1 MKSSLFPTLKNYK
14 KEYLGKDIA
23 AGIMIAAVSIPISMG
38 YAEVSGLPAVF
49 GLYGS
54 VLPILFFALF
64 STSPQFIFGVDAAP
78 AAIAGAALASLGIES
93 GSADALR
100 YIPVIAL
107 FVGLW
112 LLLFYFL
119 KAGKLV
125 TFISTPVMGGF
136 ISGIAL
142 TIILMQIPKIMGGK
156 SGSGELPE
164 LLKHLYETAQHINWV
179 SVALGVGA
187 LAILIISKKV
197 MPKFPM
203 AVVIMAL
210 GMIATMVFHVDR
222 YGVTLL
228 AKVEPG
234 LPKFILPD
242 IFHVDLSHAA
252 GRGLMIAVVVMAE
265 TLLSENN
272 FAAKNGYKFDDNK
285 EILACAAGNIISAF
299 TGSCPVNGSISRTS
313 MNEQFGGKTQAV
325 SITAAVTMVAVL
337 LFAAGL
343 IGYLPVPVLTA
354 IVISALMNV
363 VEWHLAVRLFKV
375 SRKEFYIFVAACMA
389 VLFLGTIYGVI
400 IGIILSFVAVVIRE
414 TNPPRA
420 FLGGIPGR
428 DGFYDLNKNHY
439 AHPIENTVI
448 YRFNASLFFANSKL
462 FQEDIENHLK
472 EDTKTVI
479 VDAGTITNIDITAAD
494 TLLMLKNNLEKKGIA
509 FYITEHMQ
517 GLNTQLRNLGMGS
530 LIEEGCVRRTITAAL
545 LDSGLQKPFPL
556 EGVPAD
562 LQENLKEL
570 QENAEKA
577 LSSHKHNTK
586 NIEKIKK
593 TLWLHTLPAEEEN
606 TLEEFAWAFGEDT
619 VNEIEK
625 RVHQVISH
633 LHHWPELEAISESG
647 LARQMRAWH
656 NLGVIDEDEVLRRME
671 LHLDELSANLE
682 EDKNKQLIFQ
692 MIEKRRQHLEM
703 ELKQENPE
711 IWQKLVESR
720 KHLERRLEKQ
730 NPEAAKRLHELEEK
744 FLG

>member
-1 MKSSLFPTLKNYK
+1 MKISLFPTLKNYK
-14 KEYLGKDIA
+14 KEYFGKDLT

-93 GSADALR
+93 GSVDALR

-164 LLKHLYETAQHINWV
+164 LLKHLYETALHINWV
-179 SVALGVGA
+179 SVGLGGGA
-187 LAILIISKKV
+187 LALLIISKKV

-210 GMIATMVFHVDR
+210 GMVSTLVFHVDH
-222 YGVTLL
+222 YGVALL
-228 AKVEPG
+228 SKVEPG
-234 LPKFILPD
+234 LPKFIIPSV
-242 IFHVDLSHAA
+242 FHVDLKHAA

-272 FAAKNGYKFDDNK
+272 FASKNGYKIDDNK

-325 SITAAVTMVAVL
+325 SITAAISMVMVL
-337 LFAAGL
+337 LFAARF

-428 DGFYDLNKNHY
+428 DGFYDLDKNHY
-439 AHPIENTVI
+439 AHPIEHTMI
-448 YRFNASLFFANSKL
+448 YRFNANLFFANSKL
-462 FQEDIENHLK
+462 FQEDIENNLK

-479 VDAGTITNIDITAAD
+479 VDAGTITSIDITAAD
-494 TLLMLKNNLEKKGIA
+494 TILMLKQNLEKKGIA

-517 GLNTQLRNLGMGS
+517 ALNTQFRNLEMGG
-530 LIEEGCVRRTITAAL
+530 LIEEGCIRRTITAAL

-556 EGVPAD
+556 EGIPAN
-562 LQENLKEL
+562 LQESLEEL
-570 QENAEKA
+570 REHAGK
-577 LSSHKHNTK
+577 LPVHKHNTEK
-586 NIEKIKK
+586 IEKLKK
-593 TLWLHTLPAEEEN
+593 ALWLHTLPAEEEN

-625 RVHQVISH
+625 RVHRVIAN
-633 LHHWPELEAISESG
+633 LHHWPEIKEISEKG
-647 LARQMRAWH
+647 LSKQMQAWH
-656 NLGVIDEDEVLRRME
+656 NLGAIDEDEVLRRME

-692 MIEKRRQHLEM
+692 MIEKRRHHLEI

-711 IWQKLVESR
+711 IWEKLVESR
-720 KHLERRLEKQ
+720 EHLERRLQKQ
-730 NPEAAKRLHELEEK
+730 NPEAAEKLHELEK
-744 FLG
+744 KLLI

>member
-1 MKSSLFPTLKNYK
+1 MKVSLFPTLKNYK

-93 GSADALR
+93 GSAEAMR

-125 TFISTPVMGGF
+125 AFISTPVMGGF

-156 SGSGELPE
+156 SGSGELLE
-164 LLKHLYETAQHINWV
+164 LLKHICETARHINWV

-187 LAILIISKKV
+187 LAILIVSKKV
-197 MPKFPM
+197 IPKFPM

-210 GMIATMVFHVDR
+210 GMVATMVFHVDN

-228 AKVEPG
+228 SKVEPG
-234 LPKFILPD
+234 LPKFVLPEL
-242 IFHVDLSHAA
+242 FHVDLSHAA

-272 FAAKNGYKFDDNK
+272 FAVKNGYKIDDNK
-285 EILACAAGNIISAF
+285 EILACAAGNIVSAF

-313 MNEQFGGKTQAV
+313 MNEQFGGKTQVV
-325 SITAAVTMVAVL
+325 SVTAAISMVAVL
-337 LFAAGL
+337 LFAAGF

-363 VEWHLAVRLFKV
+363 VEWHLAVRLFRV
-375 SRKEFYIFVAACMA
+375 SRKEFYIFVSACAA
-389 VLFLGTIYGVI
+389 VLLLGTIYGVI
-400 IGIILSFVAVVIRE
+400 IGILLSFIAVIIRE
-414 TNPPRA
+414 TNPSRT

-428 DGFYDLNKNHY
+428 EGFYDLNKNHY
-439 AHPIENTVI
+439 AHPIEHTVI
-448 YRFNASLFFANSKL
+448 YRFNAGLFFANSKL

-479 VDAGTITNIDITAAD
+479 VDAGTITSIDITAAD
-494 TLLMLKNNLEKKGIA
+494 MLLMLKKNLEKKGIA

-517 GLNTQLRNLGMGS
+517 ELNSQLRSLGMGS

-545 LDSGLQKPFPL
+545 LDSGLHRPFPL
-556 EGVPAD
+556 EGFS
-562 LQENLKEL
+562 QEL
-570 QENAEKA
+570 QKSLNELQDNSEKILA
-577 LSSHKHNTK
+577 KHKHDTEHL
-586 NIEKIKK
+586 EKIKRA
-593 TLWLHTLPAEEEN
+593 LWLHTLPAEEEN

-619 VNEIEK
+619 VKEIEK
-625 RVHQVISH
+625 RVHHVISN
-633 LHHWPELEAISESG
+633 LHDWPEIKEIAESG
-647 LARQMRAWH
+647 LAKKMQVWH
-656 NLGVIDEDEVLRRME
+656 SLGVIDEDEVLRRME

-682 EDKNKQLIFQ
+682 GDKNKQLIFQ
-692 MIEKRRQHLEM
+692 MIEKRRHHLEM
-703 ELKQENPE
+703 ELKQDNPE
-711 IWQKLVESR
+711 IWKKLIESR
-720 KHLERRLEKQ
+720 EHLEKRLEKQ
-730 NPEAAKRLHELEEK
+730 NPKAAKKLHELEEN
-744 FLG
+744 F

>member
-1 MKSSLFPTLKNYK
+1 MKNSLFPTLKNYK

-93 GSADALR
+93 GSADALL

-272 FAAKNGYKFDDNK
+272 FAAKNGYKIDDNK

-337 LFAAGL
+337 LFAAGF

-375 SRKEFYIFVAACMA
+375 SRKEFYIFVAAC
-389 VLFLGTIYGVI
+389 I
-400 IGIILSFVAVVIRE
+400 
-414 TNPPRA
+414 
-420 FLGGIPGR
+420 IPGNYLR
-428 DGFYDLNKNHY
+428 CNYWN
-439 AHPIENTVI
+439 
-448 YRFNASLFFANSKL
+448 NS
-462 FQEDIENHLK
+462 
-472 EDTKTVI
+472 
-479 VDAGTITNIDITAAD
+479 
-494 TLLMLKNNLEKKGIA
+494 
-509 FYITEHMQ
+509 
-517 GLNTQLRNLGMGS
+517 
-530 LIEEGCVRRTITAAL
+530 
-545 LDSGLQKPFPL
+545 
-556 EGVPAD
+556 
-562 LQENLKEL
+562 
-570 QENAEKA
+570 
-577 LSSHKHNTK
+577 
-586 NIEKIKK
+586 
-593 TLWLHTLPAEEEN
+593 
-606 TLEEFAWAFGEDT
+606 
-619 VNEIEK
+619 
-625 RVHQVISH
+625 
-633 LHHWPELEAISESG
+633 
-647 LARQMRAWH
+647 
-656 NLGVIDEDEVLRRME
+656 
-671 LHLDELSANLE
+671 
-682 EDKNKQLIFQ
+682 
-692 MIEKRRQHLEM
+692 
-703 ELKQENPE
+703 
-711 IWQKLVESR
+711 
-720 KHLERRLEKQ
+720 
-730 NPEAAKRLHELEEK
+730 
-744 FLG
+744 FLCCSCYP

>member
-272 FAAKNGYKFDDNK
+272 FAAKNGYKIDDNK

-337 LFAAGL
+337 LFAAGF

-428 DGFYDLNKNHY
+428 DGFYDLSKNHY
-439 AHPIENTVI
+439 AYELEHVVI
-448 YRFNASLFFANSKL
+448 YQFSESLFFANIKM
-462 FQEDIENHLK
+462 FQEDIEK
-472 EDTKTVI
+472 SIKKDTKVVI
-479 VDAGTITNIDITAAD
+479 VDAGAVTSIDITAAD
-494 TLLMLKNNLEKKGIA
+494 RLQMMAANFEKRGIR
-509 FYITEHMQ
+509 FYITEHMESVNVQ
-517 GLNTQLRNLGMGS
+517 MRKLGIGK
-530 LIEEGCVRRTITAAL
+530 LIEKGHVRRTITAAL
-545 LDSGLQKPFPL
+545 HDAGMKEPYPLKGLDERKRQVIMS
-556 EGVPAD
+556 
-562 LQENLKEL
+562 
-570 QENAEKA
+570 
-577 LSSHKHNTK
+577 
-586 NIEKIKK
+586 I
-593 TLWLHTLPAEEEN
+593 PAEAEN
-606 TLEEFAWAFGEDT
+606 SLEEFAWAFGEDT
-619 VNEIEK
+619 VAQIELRVQHVLKNIHDIADLEELAEHGPMK
-625 RVHQVISH
+625 R
-633 LHHWPELEAISESG
+633 LETWKS
-647 LARQMRAWH
+647 
-656 NLGVIDEDEVLRRME
+656 LGAIDEDEFLRRME
-671 LHLDELSANLE
+671 LHMDELPDNLTQ
-682 EDKNKQLIFQ
+682 EDNRAIILEL
-692 MIEKRRQHLEM
+692 IEKRRRIILEQLQHEHPEVLEHLEM
-703 ELKQENPE
+703 SRRKLEL
-711 IWQKLVESR
+711 
-720 KHLERRLEKQ
+720 RLEKQ
-730 NPEAAKRLHELEEK
+730 NPEAARRLHEWEEK
-744 FLG
+744 IHLSR

>member
-1 MKSSLFPTLKNYK
+1 MKISLFPTLKNYK
-14 KEYLGKDIA
+14 KEYFGKDLT

-93 GSADALR
+93 GSTDALR

-119 KAGKLV
+119 KEGKLV

-164 LLKHLYETAQHINWV
+164 LLKHLYETVLQVNWV
-179 SVALGVGA
+179 SVGLGVGA

-210 GMIATMVFHVDR
+210 GMISTLVFHVDH
-222 YGVTLL
+222 YGVALL
-228 AKVEPG
+228 SKVEPG
-234 LPKFILPD
+234 LPKFIIPSV
-242 IFHVDLSHAA
+242 FHVDLKHAA

-272 FAAKNGYKFDDNK
+272 FASKNGYKIDDNK

-325 SITAAVTMVAVL
+325 SVTAAISMVMVL
-337 LFAAGL
+337 LFAAGF
-343 IGYLPVPVLTA
+343 IGYLPVPILTA

-428 DGFYDLNKNHY
+428 DGFYDLDKNHY
-439 AHPIENTVI
+439 AHPIEHTMI
-448 YRFNASLFFANSKL
+448 YRFNANLFFANSKL
-462 FQEDIENHLK
+462 FQEDIENNLK
-472 EDTKTVI
+472 EDTKTVV
-479 VDAGTITNIDITAAD
+479 VDAGTITSIDITAAD
-494 TLLMLKNNLEKKGIA
+494 TILMLKQNLEKKGIA

-517 GLNTQLRNLGMGS
+517 ALNTQFRSLGMGG
-530 LIEEGCVRRTITAAL
+530 LIEEGCIRRTITAAL

-556 EGVPAD
+556 EGIPAN
-562 LQENLKEL
+562 LQESLEEL
-570 QENAEKA
+570 REHAGK
-577 LSSHKHNTK
+577 LPVHKHNTEK
-586 NIEKIKK
+586 IEKLKK
-593 TLWLHTLPAEEEN
+593 ALWLHTLPAEEEN

-625 RVHQVISH
+625 RVHRVIAN
-633 LHHWPELEAISESG
+633 LHHWPEIKEISEKG
-647 LARQMRAWH
+647 LSKQMQAWH
-656 NLGVIDEDEVLRRME
+656 NLGAIDEDEVLRRME

-692 MIEKRRQHLEM
+692 MIEKRRHHLEI

-711 IWQKLVESR
+711 IWEKLVESR
-720 KHLERRLEKQ
+720 EHLERRLQKQ
-730 NPEAAKRLHELEEK
+730 NPKAAEKLHELEK
-744 FLG
+744 KLLI

>member
-1 MKSSLFPTLKNYK
+1 MKISLFPTLKNYK

-100 YIPVIAL
+100 YVPVIAL

-142 TIILMQIPKIMGGK
+142 TIILMQIPKIMGGR

-164 LLKHLYETAQHINWV
+164 LLKHIYETALHINWL
-179 SVALGVGA
+179 SVALGIGA

-210 GMIATMVFHVDR
+210 GMISTMVFHVDH
-222 YGVTLL
+222 YGVALL
-228 AKVEPG
+228 SKVEPG
-234 LPKFILPD
+234 LPKFIIPSV
-242 IFHVDLSHAA
+242 FHVDLKHVA
-252 GRGLMIAVVVMAE
+252 GRALMIAVVVMAE

-272 FAAKNGYKFDDNK
+272 FAAKNGYKIDDNK

-313 MNEQFGGKTQAV
+313 MNEQFGGKTQVV
-325 SITAAVTMVAVL
+325 SITAAISMVMVL
-337 LFAAGL
+337 LFAAGF

-375 SRKEFYIFVAACMA
+375 SRKEFYIFVSACMA

-400 IGIILSFVAVVIRE
+400 IGILLSFVAVVIRE
-414 TNPPRA
+414 TNPPRT

-428 DGFYDLNKNHY
+428 DGFYDLSKNHY

-462 FQEDIENHLK
+462 FQEDIENNLK

-479 VDAGTITNIDITAAD
+479 VDAGTITSIDITAAD
-494 TLLMLKNNLEKKGIA
+494 TILMLKQNLEKKGIA

-517 GLNTQLRNLGMGS
+517 ALNTQFRSLGMGG

-556 EGVPAD
+556 EGIPAN
-562 LQENLKEL
+562 LQGSLKEL
-570 QENAEKA
+570 RENIEKMSA
-577 LSSHKHNTK
+577 HKHNTK
-586 NIEKIKK
+586 NIEKLKK
-593 TLWLHTLPAEEEN
+593 ALWLHTLPAEEEN

-625 RVHQVISH
+625 RVHRVISH
-633 LHHWPELEAISESG
+633 LHHWPEIKEISEKG
-647 LARQMRAWH
+647 LSKQMQAWH
-656 NLGVIDEDEVLRRME
+656 NLGAIDEDEVLRRME

-692 MIEKRRQHLEM
+692 MIEKRRHHLEM
-703 ELKQENPE
+703 ELKQQNPE
-711 IWQKLVESR
+711 IWEKLVESR
-720 KHLERRLEKQ
+720 EHLERRLEKQ
-730 NPEAAKRLHELEEK
+730 NPEAAEKLHELEEK
-744 FLG
+744 LLI

>member
-1 MKSSLFPTLKNYK
+1 MKISLFPTLKNYK
-14 KEYLGKDIA
+14 KEYFGKDLT

-93 GSADALR
+93 GSVDALR
-100 YIPVIAL
+100 YIPVISL

-164 LLKHLYETAQHINWV
+164 LLKHLYETVLHINWV
-179 SVALGVGA
+179 SVGLGIGA

-210 GMIATMVFHVDR
+210 GMVSTLVFHVDH
-222 YGVTLL
+222 YGVALL
-228 AKVEPG
+228 SKVEPG
-234 LPKFILPD
+234 LPKFIIPSV
-242 IFHVDLSHAA
+242 FHVDLKHAA

-272 FAAKNGYKFDDNK
+272 FASKNGYKIDDNK

-325 SITAAVTMVAVL
+325 SITAAISMVMVL
-337 LFAAGL
+337 LFAAGF

-428 DGFYDLNKNHY
+428 DGFYDLDKNHY
-439 AHPIENTVI
+439 AHPIEHTMI
-448 YRFNASLFFANSKL
+448 YRFNANLFFANSKL
-462 FQEDIENHLK
+462 FQEDIENNLK

-479 VDAGTITNIDITAAD
+479 VDAGTITSIDITAAD
-494 TLLMLKNNLEKKGIA
+494 TILMLKQNLEKKGIA

-517 GLNTQLRNLGMGS
+517 ALNTQFRNLEMGG
-530 LIEEGCVRRTITAAL
+530 LIEEGCIRRTITAAL

-556 EGVPAD
+556 EGIPAN
-562 LQENLKEL
+562 LQESLEEL
-570 QENAEKA
+570 REHAGK
-577 LSSHKHNTK
+577 LPIHKHNTEK
-586 NIEKIKK
+586 IEKLKK
-593 TLWLHTLPAEEEN
+593 ALWLHTLPAEEEN
-606 TLEEFAWAFGEDT
+606 TLEEFAWVFGEDT

-625 RVHQVISH
+625 RVHRVIAN
-633 LHHWPELEAISESG
+633 LHHWPEIKEISEKG
-647 LARQMRAWH
+647 LSKQMQAWH
-656 NLGVIDEDEVLRRME
+656 NLGAIDEDEVLRRME

-692 MIEKRRQHLEM
+692 MIEKRRHHLEI

-711 IWQKLVESR
+711 IWEKLVESR
-720 KHLERRLEKQ
+720 EHLERRLQKQ
-730 NPEAAKRLHELEEK
+730 NPEAAEKLHELEK
-744 FLG
+744 KLLI

>member
-1 MKSSLFPTLKNYK
+1 MKNSLFPTLKNYK

-234 LPKFILPD
+234 LPK
-242 IFHVDLSHAA
+242 
-252 GRGLMIAVVVMAE
+252 
-265 TLLSENN
+265 LSENN
-272 FAAKNGYKFDDNK
+272 FAAKNGYKIDDNK

-517 GLNTQLRNLGMGS
+517 GLNTQLRNLGMGP
-530 LIEEGCVRRTITAAL
+530 LIEEGCVRRT
-545 LDSGLQKPFPL
+545 
-556 EGVPAD
+556 
-562 LQENLKEL
+562 
-570 QENAEKA
+570 
-577 LSSHKHNTK
+577 
-586 NIEKIKK
+586 
-593 TLWLHTLPAEEEN
+593 
-606 TLEEFAWAFGEDT
+606 
-619 VNEIEK
+619 
-625 RVHQVISH
+625 
-633 LHHWPELEAISESG
+633 
-647 LARQMRAWH
+647 
-656 NLGVIDEDEVLRRME
+656 
-671 LHLDELSANLE
+671 
-682 EDKNKQLIFQ
+682 
-692 MIEKRRQHLEM
+692 
-703 ELKQENPE
+703 
-711 IWQKLVESR
+711 
-720 KHLERRLEKQ
+720 
-730 NPEAAKRLHELEEK
+730 
-744 FLG
+744 

>member
-1 MKSSLFPTLKNYK
+1 
-14 KEYLGKDIA
+14 
-23 AGIMIAAVSIPISMG
+23 
-38 YAEVSGLPAVF
+38 
-49 GLYGS
+49 
-54 VLPILFFALF
+54 
-64 STSPQFIFGVDAAP
+64 
-78 AAIAGAALASLGIES
+78 
-93 GSADALR
+93 
-100 YIPVIAL
+100 
-107 FVGLW
+107 
-112 LLLFYFL
+112 
-119 KAGKLV
+119 
-125 TFISTPVMGGF
+125 
-136 ISGIAL
+136 
-142 TIILMQIPKIMGGK
+142 
-156 SGSGELPE
+156 
-164 LLKHLYETAQHINWV
+164 
-179 SVALGVGA
+179 
-187 LAILIISKKV
+187 
-197 MPKFPM
+197 
-203 AVVIMAL
+203 
-210 GMIATMVFHVDR
+210 
-222 YGVTLL
+222 
-228 AKVEPG
+228 
-234 LPKFILPD
+234 
-242 IFHVDLSHAA
+242 
-252 GRGLMIAVVVMAE
+252 
-265 TLLSENN
+265 
-272 FAAKNGYKFDDNK
+272 
-285 EILACAAGNIISAF
+285 
-299 TGSCPVNGSISRTS
+299 
-313 MNEQFGGKTQAV
+313 
-325 SITAAVTMVAVL
+325 MVAVL

-517 GLNTQLRNLGMGS
+517 GLNTQLRNLGMGP

-577 LSSHKHNTK
+577 LSAHKHNTK

-633 LHHWPELEAISESG
+633 LHHWPELEAISEIG
-647 LARQMRAWH
+647 LARQVRAWH

-720 KHLERRLEKQ
+720 EHLERRLEKQ

>member
-1 MKSSLFPTLKNYK
+1 MKISLFPTLKNYK
-14 KEYLGKDIA
+14 KEYFGKDLT

-93 GSADALR
+93 GSVDALR

-164 LLKHLYETAQHINWV
+164 LLKHLYETALHINWV

-210 GMIATMVFHVDR
+210 GMVSTLVFHVDH
-222 YGVTLL
+222 YGVALL
-228 AKVEPG
+228 SKVEPG
-234 LPKFILPD
+234 LPKFIIPSV
-242 IFHVDLSHAA
+242 FHVDLKHAA

-272 FAAKNGYKFDDNK
+272 FASKNGYKIDDNK

-325 SITAAVTMVAVL
+325 SITAAISMVMVL
-337 LFAAGL
+337 LFAAGF

-420 FLGGIPGR
+420 FLGSIPGR
-428 DGFYDLNKNHY
+428 DGFYDLDKNHY
-439 AHPIENTVI
+439 AHPIEHTMI
-448 YRFNASLFFANSKL
+448 YRFNANLFFANSKL
-462 FQEDIENHLK
+462 FQEDIENNLK
-472 EDTKTVI
+472 EDTKIVI
-479 VDAGTITNIDITAAD
+479 VDAGTITSIDITAAD
-494 TLLMLKNNLEKKGIA
+494 TILMLKQNLEKKGIA

-517 GLNTQLRNLGMGS
+517 ALNTQFRNLGMGG
-530 LIEEGCVRRTITAAL
+530 LIEEGCIRRTITAAL

-556 EGVPAD
+556 EGIPAN
-562 LQENLKEL
+562 LQESLEEL
-570 QENAEKA
+570 REHAGKMPV
-577 LSSHKHNTK
+577 HKHNTEK
-586 NIEKIKK
+586 IEKLKK
-593 TLWLHTLPAEEEN
+593 ALWLHTLPAEEEN

-625 RVHQVISH
+625 RVHRVIAN
-633 LHHWPELEAISESG
+633 LHHWPEIKEISEKG
-647 LARQMRAWH
+647 LSKQMQAWH
-656 NLGVIDEDEVLRRME
+656 NLGAIDEDEVLRRME

-692 MIEKRRQHLEM
+692 MIEKRRHHLEI

-711 IWQKLVESR
+711 IWEKLVESR
-720 KHLERRLEKQ
+720 EHLERRLQKQ
-730 NPEAAKRLHELEEK
+730 NPEAAEKLHELEK
-744 FLG
+744 KLLI

>member
-1 MKSSLFPTLKNYK
+1 MKISLFPTLKNYK
-14 KEYLGKDIA
+14 KEYFGKDLT

-93 GSADALR
+93 GSVDALR
-100 YIPVIAL
+100 YIPVISL

-164 LLKHLYETAQHINWV
+164 LLKHLYETVLHINWV
-179 SVALGVGA
+179 SVGLGIGA

-210 GMIATMVFHVDR
+210 GMVSTLVFHVDH
-222 YGVTLL
+222 YGVALL
-228 AKVEPG
+228 SKVEPG
-234 LPKFILPD
+234 LPKFIIPSV
-242 IFHVDLSHAA
+242 FHVDLKHAA

-272 FAAKNGYKFDDNK
+272 FASKNGYKIDDNK

-325 SITAAVTMVAVL
+325 SITAAISMVMVL
-337 LFAAGL
+337 LFAAGF

-420 FLGGIPGR
+420 FLGSIPGR

-439 AHPIENTVI
+439 AHPIEHTMI
-448 YRFNASLFFANSKL
+448 YRFNANLFFANSKL
-462 FQEDIENHLK
+462 FQEDIENNLK

-479 VDAGTITNIDITAAD
+479 VDAGTITSIDITAAD
-494 TLLMLKNNLEKKGIA
+494 TILMLKQNLEKKGIA

-517 GLNTQLRNLGMGS
+517 ALNTQFRNLEMGG
-530 LIEEGCVRRTITAAL
+530 LIEEGCIRRTITAAL

-556 EGVPAD
+556 EGIPAN
-562 LQENLKEL
+562 LQESLEEL
-570 QENAEKA
+570 REHAGK
-577 LSSHKHNTK
+577 LPVHKHNTEK
-586 NIEKIKK
+586 IEKLKK
-593 TLWLHTLPAEEEN
+593 ALWLHTLPAEEEN

-625 RVHQVISH
+625 RVHRVIAN
-633 LHHWPELEAISESG
+633 LHHWPEIKEISEKG
-647 LARQMRAWH
+647 LSKQMQAWH
-656 NLGVIDEDEVLRRME
+656 NLGAIDEDEVLRRME

-692 MIEKRRQHLEM
+692 MIEKRRHHLEI

-711 IWQKLVESR
+711 IWEKLVESR
-720 KHLERRLEKQ
+720 EHLERRLQKQ
-730 NPEAAKRLHELEEK
+730 NPEAAEKLHELEK
-744 FLG
+744 KLLI